1 VTPGPSPR
9 PVAGRLLA
17 RDRAARAW
25 LLAAVLAGVGAAVS
39 LLVQLAAVALVV
51 ADVFLAG
58 GRLEEQVPL
67 LGVAF
72 VMLAVRAG
80 LVVLREVAARR
91 AAERLVGTVR
101 GELTDQLLR
110 LGPAWLDDERS
121 GELGGVLVGGL
132 ETLEEYVASY
142 LPARWLAMVVPVLVL
157 LVVLLLDP
165 PSVAVLLFTGPLLL
179 LLLVVIG
186 GRTREVTERR
196 FLEMRTL
203 SAFFLDILRGLPTLR
218 MFGRSR
224 EQVENLRR
232 ISARYGEAT
241 MDVLR
246 IAFQTS
252 LVLEWGAT
260 IAIALIAVEVGLRL
274 LVDGIAFDRALAVLL
289 ITPEFFLPLRV
300 LAMRFHLGTAG
311 KAATARVF
319 EILDEPAARTSV
331 RPTPERTRAAE
342 PARTRAAEL
351 MLTGPPEIV
360 FDAVTYRYPTRD
372 QAALEA
378 VSFRVPAGRS
388 VALVGAS
395 GAGKSTTASLL
406 LRFMEPSEGRITA
419 DGRRLTDVSPE
430 TWRASLAWVP
440 QRPHLFVGSV
450 ADNIRLARPD
460 AHDDA
465 VAAAAR
471 AANAAAFIER
481 LPDGYETLLGEAGA
495 RLSGGQRQRLAIARA
510 FLRDAPLLVLDEA
523 TSYQDE
529 TSEAAIAESIA
540 RLSIGRTVLVIA
552 HRLRLAA
559 LADAV
564 VVLEAGWIVESG
576 APADLLAHG
585 GVYARLVT
593 DQVAARGPRSPDAT
607 LGAGG
612 DRTPVGRA
620 P

>member
-1 VTPGPSPR
+1 MTPGPSPR

-300 LAMRFHLGTAG
+300 LAVRFHLGTAG
-311 KAATARVF
+311 KAAMARVF
-319 EILDEPAARTSV
+319 DILDQPAALAHAAPTETTV
-331 RPTPERTRAAE
+331 RPSGHAAE
-342 PARTRAAEL
+342 QGPGSFGT
-351 MLTGPPEIV
+351 PPEIR
-360 FDAVTYRYPTRD
+360 FDAITYRYPTRE
-372 QAALEA
+372 QPALEA

-395 GAGKSTTASLL
+395 GAGKSTAASLL
-406 LRFMEPSEGRITA
+406 LRFMDPSDGQIRV
-419 DGRRLTDVSPE
+419 DGRPLAELSPPA
-430 TWRASLAWVP
+430 WRASVAWVP
-440 QRPHLFVGSV
+440 QRPHLFAGSV
-450 ADNIRLARPD
+450 ADTIRLARPD
-460 AHDDA
+460 ADDA
-465 VAAAAR
+465 AVVAAAR
-471 AANAAAFIER
+471 SANAADFIER
-481 LPDGYETLLGEAGA
+481 LPAGYETAVGEAGA

-510 FLRDAPLLVLDEA
+510 FLRDAPVLVLDEA

-529 TSEAAIAESIA
+529 ASEAAIADALA
-540 RLSIGRTVLVIA
+540 RLSVGRTVLVIA
-552 HRLRLAA
+552 HRLRLAER
-559 LADAV
+559 ADQV
-564 VVLEAGWIVESG
+564 VVLAAGRVVESG
-576 APADLLAHG
+576 APADLLAQG
-585 GVYARLVT
+585 GAYARLVR
-593 DQVAARGPRSPDAT
+593 DQ
-607 LGAGG
+607 AGG
-612 DRTPVGRA
+612 RTTGPAWHPVVTSPSEGWA
-620 P
+620 S